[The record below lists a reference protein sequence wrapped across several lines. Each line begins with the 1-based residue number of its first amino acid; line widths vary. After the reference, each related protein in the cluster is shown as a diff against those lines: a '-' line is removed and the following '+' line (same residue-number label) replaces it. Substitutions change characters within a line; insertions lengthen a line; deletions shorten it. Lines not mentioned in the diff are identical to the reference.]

1 MYKRIVSREEISEGY
16 LILGYRYLVATRVQ
30 HDLTKITRSCP
41 DDRYLLPLMNI
52 IMDGWREEVG
62 G

>member
-41 DDRYLLPLMNI
+41 DDRYLRPLMNI
-52 IMDGWREEVG
+52 IMDG
-62 G
+62 